1 MNETVLVTGGT
12 GFVGSWCVAQLLERG
27 YRVRTTVRDLAAEG
41 RVRAVMSG
49 AVDSATGADW
59 PDRLE
64 VVAAD
69 LGADDGWA
77 QAAGGVDVV
86 LHVASPMAATRQED
100 EVVRPAVDGVVR
112 VLRAARDGGA
122 RRVVYTSSCGAV
134 YYGHPAQEE
143 PFDETSWTDVSGG
156 AMSAYVKSKA
166 LAERAAWDFI
176 AAEGAG
182 LELTTVNPTGIFGP
196 ALDPGQISSLG
207 LVKRL
212 LDGSPPA
219 CPNLWFGVV
228 DVRDVADLHLRAMTD
243 PRAANER
250 FIASGGPP
258 VSMRDIA
265 QVLKERLGADARRVP
280 TRRLPDW
287 VVRVAGRFDDEVHD
301 LVPLLG
307 QRRSAS
313 SAKAER
319 LLGWSARPWPDAV
332 TASAESLLRPAGSTV
347 AAR

>member
-49 AVDSATGADW
+49 AGDSATAADW

-166 LAERAAWDFI
+166 LAERAAWDFV

-319 LLGWSARPWPDAV
+319 LLGWSARPWADAV
-332 TASAESLLRPAGSTV
+332 TASAESLLRPVGSTV